1 MTWEDESHLLT
12 MTVDT
17 ARVKLNDEKKKLISL
32 EADIETLRLRL
43 LVYTSE
49 INQKLALIDQTL
61 LEAERK
67 INGLRRSQQG

>member
-1 MTWEDESHLLT
+1 MTWEDESHL
-12 MTVDT
+12 
-17 ARVKLNDEKKKLISL
+17 KLNDEKKKLISL